1 MKMRYPNIVEFQ
13 VSGDYALFSDPLT
26 RVGGEKFSYQVPTYE
41 SLKGIMASV
50 YWKPTLIWVI
60 DKVRVMKPIQTE
72 VKGIRPIKYSGGNDL
87 SYYTYLKDCTY
98 LFI

>member
-41 SLKGIMASV
+41 
-50 YWKPTLIWVI
+50 
-60 DKVRVMKPIQTE
+60 
-72 VKGIRPIKYSGGNDL
+72 
-87 SYYTYLKDCTY
+87 
-98 LFI
+98 

>member
-50 YWKPTLIWVI
+50 YWKPTLNMGHRQSSRYEANT
-60 DKVRVMKPIQTE
+60 DRSKRHK
-72 VKGIRPIKYSGGNDL
+72 
-87 SYYTYLKDCTY
+87 TY
-98 LFI
+98 